1 MGVDP
6 RLLPVLEMDA
16 NRSRPEL
23 PAREARPPAGQF
35 RQCIRDTYYRPGP
48 VPAATKDLQVPVEAG
63 VVTTERG
70 FMGHV
75 HGSAMFTALM
85 PGTGYYEFL
94 AGDMPSDYSA
104 QRRSLAPG
112 AAV

>member
-16 NRSRPEL
+16 NRPRPEL
-23 PAREARPPAGQF
+23 PAREARAPAGQF
-35 RQCIRDTYYRPGP
+35 QQRIRDTYYRPGP
-48 VPAATKDLQVPVEAG
+48 VPAATKDLQVPVEGG
-63 VVTTERG
+63 VVTTQRR
-70 FMGHV
+70 FIGHV
-75 HGSAMFTALM
+75 PGSAMFTVLM
-85 PGTGYYEFL
+85 PDAGYYEFL
-94 AGDMPSDYSA
+94 AGAIPSAYSA